1 MQLSKEKYGS
11 RVVDSCW
18 KHSEVKHKQ
27 WIADEL
33 LTGEKELSENYY
45 GKFVLRNC
53 NIEYYKKKGCF
64 GEGDYSSK
72 EKVKKMFS
80 DIVDTSVTMTTKSS
94 KKRKS
99 RNDASVSYSGEEL
112 NTTVK
117 KKKLFEDEVSAVGT
131 ILLSLISYYFSSLT
145 KYKKC
150 SATYND

>member
-1 MQLSKEKYGS
+1 M
-11 RVVDSCW
+11 DSCW

-33 LTGEKELSENYY
+33 LKGEKELSENYY

-64 GEGDYSSK
+64 SEGNYTSK

-99 RNDASVSYSGEEL
+99 RNDPSLSYSGEEL

-117 KKKLFEDEVSAVGT
+117 KKKLFEDEVSVVST
-131 ILLSLISYYFSSLT
+131 IFLSLTSYYFSSLT
-145 KYKKC
+145 KYVQEIQ
-150 SATYND
+150 YNIKD